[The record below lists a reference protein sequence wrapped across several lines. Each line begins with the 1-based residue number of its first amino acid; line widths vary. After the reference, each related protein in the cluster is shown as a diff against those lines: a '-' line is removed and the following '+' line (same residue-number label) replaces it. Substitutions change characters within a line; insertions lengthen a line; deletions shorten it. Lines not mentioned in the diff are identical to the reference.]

1 MVVGEHERHGRDPV
15 RELVSR
21 KRQADGKDRLWR
33 LPHRGGKGEAVDG
46 GMEEEAQRAMHGE
59 GSVLVVL
66 RGTNGVHRMSV
77 GVEHVQLVQKQ
88 GQQERPQ
95 HDQQGD
101 VHVLADGFGAF
112 GI

>member
-1 MVVGEHERHGRDPV
+1 MYDAGEDEIRSLARD
-15 RELVSR
+15 
-21 KRQADGKDRLWR
+21 ADGALW
-33 LPHRGGKGEAVDG
+33 AVALSATASVD
-46 GMEEEAQRAMHGE
+46 E
-59 GSVLVVL
+59 GDEDE
-66 RGTNGVHRMSV
+66 RPVHRMSV
-77 GVEHVQLVQKQ
+77 GVERVQLVQKQ